1 MLGID
6 LSSMTVKLLALSR
19 DDDRY
24 RAHGYAIVP
33 VSLDALTDDQTTY
46 AETVGAFHEELLNRT
61 KPLANL
67 SVAAVSGADVII
79 KTAAM
84 PAEVSEEDLET
95 QLTVEAD
102 QYIRHTLLGA
112 FLKTRNWSKWRK
124 SPCWAKSRTWG
135 LCLKAPR
142 ILSIRPRHSSS

>member
-6 LSSMTVKLLALSR
+6 LSSTTVKLLALSR

-24 RAHGYAIVP
+24 RAHSYAIVP

-102 QYIRHTLLGA
+102 QYIRHTLLGH
-112 FLKTRNWSKWRK
+112 F
-124 SPCWAKSRTWG
+124 
-135 LCLKAPR
+135 
-142 ILSIRPRHSSS
+142 